1 MPATDSLPAFHPSTR
16 RKSPQQSPAFHPLDP
31 RKTRNP
37 QPRVLPATLW
47 PANNSSVKS
56 ELRSKLKSGIPR
68 KMQNMFKST
77 INVICLNKRT
87 QCETFKLLNGE
98 VEAPAPALWLA
109 NHSSVKSELRYKL
122 KSCLPR
128 KMKNMFKST
137 INVIYL
143 NKRTQCETFKLLKK
157 NITFPLAPFCKIEV
171 YLSANSNTEGVIS
184 N

>member
-1 MPATDSLPAFHPSTR
+1 MQSETSSFGPFFFCASIISQEAEGHAPTRQRLGAFGACYSDPSFQNFKPVKHHRQCGEVEAPAPA
-16 RKSPQQSPAFHPLDP
+16 
-31 RKTRNP
+31 
-37 QPRVLPATLW
+37 LW
-47 PANNSSVKS
+47 PANHSSVKS

-87 QCETFKLLNGE
+87 PCETFKLLNGE

-157 NITFPLAPFCKIEV
+157 I
-171 YLSANSNTEGVIS
+171 
-184 N
+184 